1 MVVMTLRYVNA
12 EGRPVSV
19 QAERSGSGRW
29 WHLYVEGVPA
39 SRVTAKTLEQAQKA
53 LENRCRAL
61 GMKVKPALTSRP

>member
-1 MVVMTLRYVNA
+1 
-12 EGRPVSV
+12 V

-61 GMKVKPALTSRP
+61 GMKVKPALTAKP